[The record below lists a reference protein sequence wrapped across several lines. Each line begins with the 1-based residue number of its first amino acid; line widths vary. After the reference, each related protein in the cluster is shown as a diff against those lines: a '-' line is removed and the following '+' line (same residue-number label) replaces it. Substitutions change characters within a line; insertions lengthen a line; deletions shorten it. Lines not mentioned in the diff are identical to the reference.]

1 MKYDI
6 IIDDYIGWP
15 CSYSRIKDQLSKLPK
30 DAEVSVLIS
39 SLGGS
44 LIDGLKIRQLFADH
58 GNVTAYL
65 HGMVAS
71 AATIIATGAK
81 KIIMGKNSLYLMHRC
96 SNWVESWGMMNA
108 EELAA
113 TIARLEKSKADLE
126 TIDRAVAGLYA
137 SRCKK
142 PLAEVAGWMQQ
153 ADFIDADECKRRNLV
168 DAVRDDSAQPYTGA
182 QASLMTMAA
191 CANKAPGKLR
201 TEAAGGTEKA
211 AAAAAAG
218 TKEPAAA
225 SEPEAAPS
233 TSANPFRA
241 MGKLLADLLQGFGAH
256 AEEEPASAGSAESA
270 ENPDN
275 PENPENPDNPANPA
289 NPANQANQANP
300 DDPETLKRTIAGL
313 RRQVAALSKADGA
326 TSDPATDPQDAD
338 DIDFQALQK
347 AASRYL

>member
-15 CSYSRIKDQLSKLPK
+15 CSYSRIKDQLSQLPK

-142 PLAEVAGWMQQ
+142 PLSEVAGWMQQ

-191 CANKAPGKLR
+191 CANKAPGTLR
-201 TEAAGGTEKA
+201 TEAVGGTEKA
-211 AAAAAAG
+211 AGG
-218 TKEPAAA
+218 TNKPAAA

-241 MGKLLADLLQGFGAH
+241 MGRLLADLLQGFGGAH
-256 AEEEPASAGSAESA
+256 AAEEPASPGSVGSAES
-270 ENPDN
+270 PDN
-275 PENPENPDNPANPA
+275 PDNPDNPANP
-289 NPANQANQANP
+289 ANQANP

>member
-113 TIARLEKSKADLE
+113 AIARLEKSKADLE

-137 SRCKK
+137 ARCKK
-142 PLAEVAGWMQQ
+142 PLSEVAGWMQQ

-168 DAVRDDSAQPYTGA
+168 DAVCDDSAQRYTGA

-191 CANKAPGKLR
+191 CANKAPGKL
-201 TEAAGGTEKA
+201 TKAVAGGTKE
-211 AAAAAAG
+211 AAAG

-300 DDPETLKRTIAGL
+300 DDPETLKSTIADL

-347 AASRYL
+347 AARRYL

>member
-142 PLAEVAGWMQQ
+142 PLAEVAGWMQK
-153 ADFIDADECKRRNLV
+153 ADFISADECKRRNLV
-168 DAVRDDSAQPYTGA
+168 DAVCDDSAQPYTGA

-191 CANKAPGKLR
+191 CANKAPGTLR

-211 AAAAAAG
+211 AAA
-218 TKEPAAA
+218 

-233 TSANPFRA
+233 SSANPFRA
-241 MGKLLADLLQGFGAH
+241 MGRLLADLLQSFGAH
-256 AEEEPASAGSAESA
+256 AAEEPARTASAESTESQDGPDNPA
-270 ENPDN
+270 NPDNPDNPDN
-275 PENPENPDNPANPA
+275 PEN
-289 NPANQANQANP
+289 
-300 DDPETLKRTIAGL
+300 LKRTIADL

-338 DIDFQALQK
+338 DIDYQALQK
-347 AASRYL
+347 AARRYL

>member
-191 CANKAPGKLR
+191 CANNAPRKLPKA
-201 TEAAGGTEKA
+201 AAGGTEK
-211 AAAAAAG
+211 
-218 TKEPAAA
+218 PAAA

-241 MGKLLADLLQGFGAH
+241 MGRLLADFLQGFGAH
-256 AEEEPASAGSAESA
+256 AEEEPARTESAESA
-270 ENPDN
+270 ES
-275 PENPENPDNPANPA
+275 PENPENPDNPDNPA
-289 NPANQANQANP
+289 TPANQANQATPANQANP
-300 DDPETLKRTIAGL
+300 DDPETLKSTIADL

-338 DIDFQALQK
+338 DIDYQALQK
-347 AASRYL
+347 AARRYL

>member
-191 CANKAPGKLR
+191 CANKAPGKLPKA
-201 TEAAGGTEKA
+201 AAGGT
-211 AAAAAAG
+211 
-218 TKEPAAA
+218 KEAAA
-225 SEPEAAPS
+225 SSETEAS
-233 TSANPFRA
+233 QSSSANPFRA
-241 MGKLLADLLQGFGAH
+241 MGRLLADLLQGFGAH
-256 AEEEPASAGSAESA
+256 AAEEPASTASAESA
-270 ENPDN
+270 ES
-275 PENPENPDNPANPA
+275 PENPENPDNPDNPA
-289 NPANQANQANP
+289 TPANQANQANP
-300 DDPETLKRTIAGL
+300 DDPETLKSTIADL

-347 AASRYL
+347 AARRYL

>member
-153 ADFIDADECKRRNLV
+153 ADFISADECKRRNLV
-168 DAVRDDSAQPYTGA
+168 DAVCDDSAQPYTGA

-211 AAAAAAG
+211 AASSE
-218 TKEPAAA
+218 TEA
-225 SEPEAAPS
+225 SQS
-233 TSANPFRA
+233 SSANPFRA
-241 MGKLLADLLQGFGAH
+241 MGRLLADLLQGFGAH
-256 AEEEPASAGSAESA
+256 AAEEPASTASAESA
-270 ENPDN
+270 ES
-275 PENPENPDNPANPA
+275 PENPENPDNPDNPA
-289 NPANQANQANP
+289 TPANQANQANP
-300 DDPETLKRTIAGL
+300 DDPETLKRTIADL

-347 AASRYL
+347 AARRYL